1 VAEVIWT
8 EPALDQ
14 LNEAVANIALDKA
27 GVEATLVEKVL
38 SAVEHLPHFLQPGQ

>member
-14 LNEAVANIALDKA
+14 LNEAVAYIALDKA
-27 GVEATLVEKVL
+27 ATLVEKVL
-38 SAVEHLPHFLQPGQ
+38 SALEHLPLFPEAGQ